1 MYESEI
7 RPYWLM
13 VTKGYGLTIDDID
26 WSCPAELEP
35 YNKAHAMEKKEQD
48 EQLWSMGIYVESAV
62 RTAIDR
68 SFNVKKATSKYI
80 EKPILQT
87 LCADDGLT
95 QEERDEKELKKMLLY
110 EEQWAI
116 NDRMRGLPETKIL

>member
-1 MYESEI
+1 
-7 RPYWLM
+7 M

-35 YNKAHAMEKKEQD
+35 YNKAHVMEQRECD

-68 SFNVKKATSKYI
+68 SFNGKKATTKYI
-80 EKPILQT
+80 KEPILQT
-87 LCADDGLT
+87 LGEDDGLT
-95 QEERDEKELKKMLLY
+95 QEELDERELKKMILY

-116 NDRMRGLPETKIL
+116 NAKMCGLPETKIL

>member
-1 MYESEI
+1 
-7 RPYWLM
+7 M
-13 VTKGYGLTIDDID
+13 VTKGYGLSVDDID

-35 YNKAHAMEKKEQD
+35 YNKAHSMEQKEQD
-48 EQLWSMGIYVESAV
+48 EQLWSMGIYVESDV
-62 RTAIDR
+62 RTEIDR
-68 SFNVKKATSKYI
+68 SFHGKKATSKYI

-87 LCADDGLT
+87 LCADDGRT